1 MSLLLAAVGALGGTS
16 AGLRPGDISNSA
28 EARVSANLAAKLTPG
43 ARGLTPA
50 YNVGSAMASPKNTG
64 SPRSHLK
71 DDARQ
76 FWHRV
81 SEGLAMHQLWSQFE
95 KDARSSYRL
104 YSAGLD
110 NLQEEPSRFRRG
122 WQITKALFWAI
133 LEKLTPARR
142 VLVLLALILLFFPS
156 GGFSYNNR
164 AGHIESF
171 QLDLH
176 VWGGMLLLLVLL
188 LELADRVVMKRDLE
202 IAKDIQA
209 WLLPGAPLQIPGYQ
223 IAYATRPANT
233 VAGDYYDVILR
244 PGRTPSDDRI
254 LFVVADVAGKSIPAA
269 MLMATFQASLR
280 TLSTSGIAL
289 VELVAG
295 VNHYACSTSMGGV
308 RFTTAFFAELDPATG
323 DVAYVNAGHNVP
335 ILRKHSGA
343 VERLEAGGIPV
354 GIFADSPYHVGTT
367 RLESGDWLVIF
378 TDGVVEAINQRYEEY
393 DEPKLIQLVDR
404 ESGSAP
410 AELLRRLLEELDR
423 FVGNTPQHD
432 DMTCLLLKRR

>member
-1 MSLLLAAVGALGGTS
+1 
-16 AGLRPGDISNSA
+16 
-28 EARVSANLAAKLTPG
+28 
-43 ARGLTPA
+43 
-50 YNVGSAMASPKNTG
+50 MASPEHTV
-64 SPRSHLK
+64 PRRPGFK
-71 DDARQ
+71 ADARN

-81 SEGLAMHQLWSQFE
+81 SEGLALNQLWSQFE

-110 NLQEEPSRFRRG
+110 NLQVEPSRIRQG

-133 LEKLTPARR
+133 MEKLTPARR
-142 VLVLLALILLFFPS
+142 VLLLAALILLFFPAGS
-156 GGFSYNNR
+156 SSYTDN
-164 AGHIESF
+164 AGHSEIHEF
-171 QLDLH
+171 DLH
-176 VWGGMLLLLVLL
+176 VLGGVILFVVLL

-244 PGRTPSDDRI
+244 PGRTPEADRI

-289 VELVAG
+289 TELVAG
-295 VNHYACSTSMGGV
+295 VNSYACSNSQGGV

-323 DVAYVNAGHNVP
+323 DVVYINAGHNVP
-335 ILRKHSGA
+335 ILRKTSGA
-343 VERLEAGGIPV
+343 VERLEEGGIPV
-354 GIFADSPYHVGTT
+354 GIFAESPYQVGRT
-367 RLESGDWLVIF
+367 RLQGGDWLVIF
-378 TDGVVEAINQRYEEY
+378 TDGVVEAVNQKNEEY
-393 DEPKLIQLVDR
+393 GEPELIRLVDGG
-404 ESGSAP
+404 SGAAP
-410 AELLRRLLEELDR
+410 PELLRRLLGELDQY
-423 FVGNTPQHD
+423 VGNTPQHD
-432 DMTCLLLKRR
+432 DMTCLLLKRT

>member
-1 MSLLLAAVGALGGTS
+1 MS
-16 AGLRPGDISNSA
+16 
-28 EARVSANLAAKLTPG
+28 
-43 ARGLTPA
+43 
-50 YNVGSAMASPKNTG
+50 SPLQTVPPQSRFKG
-64 SPRSHLK
+64 R
-71 DDARQ
+71 ARQ

-81 SEGLAMHQLWSQFE
+81 SDGLALNQLWSQFE

-110 NLQEEPSRFRRG
+110 NLQAGPSRFRRAR
-122 WQITKALFWAI
+122 QIATALFWAI

-142 VLVLLALILLFFPS
+142 VLLLLALILLFFSS
-156 GGFSYNNR
+156 GGFSYTGR
-164 AGHIESF
+164 SGHVEVF
-171 QLDLH
+171 AFDLH
-176 VWGGMLLLLVLL
+176 VLGGVLMFVVLL

-244 PGRTPSDDRI
+244 PGRVASEDRV

-289 VELVAG
+289 AELVAG
-295 VNHYACSTSMGGV
+295 VNRYACSNSQGGV
-308 RFTTAFFAELDPATG
+308 RFTTAFLAELDPATG

-335 ILRKHSGA
+335 ILRKKSGA
-343 VERLEAGGIPV
+343 MERLKAGGIPV
-354 GIFADSPYHVGTT
+354 GIFAESSYQVGTT
-367 RLESGDWLVIF
+367 RLDSGDWLVIF
-378 TDGVVEAINQRYEEY
+378 TDGVVEAVNAKDEEY
-393 DEPKLIQLVDR
+393 GEPELIRLVDR
-404 ESGSAP
+404 ESASRP
-410 AELLRRLLEELDR
+410 AELLRGLLAELDGY
-423 FVGNTPQHD
+423 VGNTPQHD
-432 DMTCLLLKRR
+432 DITCLLLKRT